1 MVMAAKKAYLIAVV
15 ILLIY
20 TGMFVFSKAAFNH
33 GINTYVFIFYRM
45 AAASLFLLPIAI
57 ALQRKNVRS
66 MSVVLLLRLFF
77 YALVGNTFSLNLY
90 NVSMKMTTAT
100 VASASSNSMPV
111 ITFCLA
117 LLLRM
122 EAVRLRTT
130 PGVAKAT
137 GVALCLAG
145 VLVLA
150 FYAGPALSPVNHHRA
165 FAVSGETTTPSRV
178 TWIKGTLPMV
188 LANATWALWIV
199 VQLIYTGMFVFSKAA
214 FDHGINTYV
223 YIFYRM
229 AAALLFLL
237 PIAIALQRNTFS
249 VNAYNVSIKLTTA
262 TLASASSNSLP
273 VITFCLAL
281 LLRMEAVRLRTT
293 VGVAKVAG
301 VELCLAGV
309 LVLRST
315 LDRH

>member
-1 MVMAAKKAYLIAVV
+1 
-15 ILLIY
+15 
-20 TGMFVFSKAAFNH
+20 
-33 GINTYVFIFYRM
+33 
-45 AAASLFLLPIAI
+45 
-57 ALQRKNVRS
+57 

-130 PGVAKAT
+130 VGVAKVA

-165 FAVSGETTTPSRV
+165 FAVTAGGTTPSRV
-178 TWIKGTLPMV
+178 TWIKGTLLMV
-188 LANATWALWIV
+188 LANVTWALWIV
-199 VQLIYTGMFVFSKAA
+199 MQVRYYICCICIYS
-214 FDHGINTYV
+214 D
-223 YIFYRM
+223 
-229 AAALLFLL
+229 
-237 PIAIALQRNTFS
+237 
-249 VNAYNVSIKLTTA
+249 
-262 TLASASSNSLP
+262 
-273 VITFCLAL
+273 
-281 LLRMEAVRLRTT
+281 
-293 VGVAKVAG
+293 
-301 VELCLAGV
+301 
-309 LVLRST
+309 
-315 LDRH
+315 D